1 MNYVYPIIM
10 GCLALGILI
19 YAAVIAIV
27 GSTDLIPRH
36 YAARVRNKKIYAR
49 RFALLL
55 VIVAAAPIIS
65 GVVGLFSVLAGVII
79 LIIAL
84 AVCLY
89 VGARVFTGK

>member
-10 GCLALGILI
+10 GCLALGILG
-19 YAAVIAIV
+19 YAAVIAIA
-27 GSTDLIPRH
+27 GTTDLIPRH
-36 YAARVRNKKIYAR
+36 YAAKVRNKKIYAR

-65 GVVGLFSVLAGVII
+65 GIVGLFSVLAGVII
-79 LIIAL
+79 LIIGL
-84 AVCLY
+84 AICLY